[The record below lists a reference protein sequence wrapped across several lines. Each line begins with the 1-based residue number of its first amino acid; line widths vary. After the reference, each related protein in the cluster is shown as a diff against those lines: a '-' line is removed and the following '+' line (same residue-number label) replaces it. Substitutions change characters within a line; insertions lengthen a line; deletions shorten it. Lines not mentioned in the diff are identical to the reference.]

1 MKHDEITEFIN
12 QNFSAADRGKCF
24 SDLDSFVVHP
34 LCLHKRYKDDT
45 WWFQRD
51 DPSVSMGCSL
61 FALFPEETIGIY
73 RWTMPN
79 IR

>member
-1 MKHDEITEFIN
+1 MKLQNLSTRAFLRLIVGGCFTDIN
-12 QNFSAADRGKCF
+12 
-24 SDLDSFVVHP
+24 SFVVHP

-51 DPSVSMGCSL
+51 DSSVSMGCSL

>member
-1 MKHDEITEFIN
+1 MKLQNLSTRAFLRLIVGGASMTSILLLFILYA
-12 QNFSAADRGKCF
+12 FTK
-24 SDLDSFVVHP
+24 
-34 LCLHKRYKDDT
+34 
-45 WWFQRD
+45 D

>member
-1 MKHDEITEFIN
+1 MKLQNLSTRAFLRLIVGGASLTSILLLFILYAFTKDIRMILGG
-12 QNFSAADRGKCF
+12 FS
-24 SDLDSFVVHP
+24 VMI
-34 LCLHKRYKDDT
+34 
-45 WWFQRD
+45 
-51 DPSVSMGCSL
+51 PSVSMGCSL